1 LDVRDLSGDLG
12 VDRVIEVAFAAN
24 VAADAEILTQGGI
37 IAAYSS
43 DSPEPVVPFWPM
55 VFKNVTI
62 RLLGSDDFPAAAKAE
77 AAADLTAAGAAGDLR
92 YPIAAR
98 FPLTEIAAAH
108 EAAARPGSGRVVVDV
123 A

>member
-1 LDVRDLSGDLG
+1 MATVVRSEQVDDAREAGAQSVVDLSAGDLVGHVRDLSGDLG

-43 DSPEPVVPFWPM
+43 DSPVPVVPFWPM

-62 RLLGSDDFPAAAKAE
+62 RLLGSDDFPAAANAA
-77 AAADLTAAGAAGDLR
+77 AAADLTAR
-92 YPIAAR
+92 
-98 FPLTEIAAAH
+98 
-108 EAAARPGSGRVVVDV
+108 
-123 A
+123 